1 MKWTIGLLVLLG
13 VVAAVCAVLLVN
25 AIRVDS
31 SMQTVKKGEIA
42 VVLAI
47 KDLPAMTVL
56 TADAIES
63 GSVKTK
69 EAPQG
74 HFTNPIQIV
83 GKILSKPIV
92 KGEILTK
99 ANIISEGSGAQLAA
113 ALPPGMRAISLNMS
127 SQSISGGLLYPGCVV
142 DVLASFKLTGSA
154 SRNNSKGEAI
164 STTLLHG
171 IQVLAVAGESVI
183 SKSDA
188 ENEADK
194 IKSKARSTTRNL
206 TVTLLVDPRQA
217 EALQLAALNGTIS
230 LAMRNPLDDEP
241 VDYDAT
247 VLNRGK
253 LSKLGALLGSTVDK
267 QKVSDGTETTP
278 TDSFSSWSEPEP
290 KSWEVTVI
298 RGSKVADQEVNI
310 GD

>member
-1 MKWTIGLLVLLG
+1 MSVI
-13 VVAAVCAVLLVN
+13 
-25 AIRVDS
+25 
-31 SMQTVKKGEIA
+31 
-42 VVLAI
+42 
-47 KDLPAMTVL
+47 
-56 TADAIES
+56 TADALEA
-63 GSVKTK
+63 GSIKTK

-74 HFTNPIQIV
+74 HFTSPVQVV
-83 GKILSKPIV
+83 GKILAKPMV
-92 KGEILTK
+92 KGQILTRS
-99 ANIISEGSGAQLAA
+99 NIISEGSGAQLAA

-127 SQSISGGLLYPGCVV
+127 GQSISGGLLYPGCVV
-142 DVLASFKLTGSA
+142 DVLASFKLTGLA

-183 SKSDA
+183 SKADTGDEA
-188 ENEADK
+188 EK
-194 IKSKARSTTRNL
+194 VKSKTRSTTQNM

-241 VDYDAT
+241 VDNDAT

-267 QKVSDGTETTP
+267 QGPVEGGKKTDQP
-278 TDSFSSWSEPEP
+278 DSFSSWSDPEP

-298 RGSKVADQEVNI
+298 RGSQVAAEEMAAD
-310 GD
+310 D